1 MSHLKE
7 REERNCLNCNAQIQG
22 KYCHICGQENI
33 SARESV
39 WHLVSHFFEDI
50 THFDGKFFRTLGLLI
65 RKPGFLS
72 RKYMEG
78 RRAGYLNPVRM
89 YVFSSAFFFLI
100 FFSFFNVDN
109 FKINANAININGKS
123 MEKIEAMDSVNFA
136 EFTRAINKNRGVD
149 KPMSRVEF
157 KVLTDSVA
165 TVIKSRSSGKMQ
177 YKTRSSYD
185 SALSAGKEKDN
196 WWVRQIIYK
205 TIEINSK
212 YGNDKGEFWSEIAK
226 SILHRLPQLLF
237 ISLPLF
243 ALLLKL
249 LYIRRKKFFYV
260 DHAVFSIHLYIFL
273 FISILVLFG
282 LSKLNEWLGWGF
294 LNILYGLLVASIF
307 FYLYKAMRNF
317 YDQRRA
323 KSILKFLLL
332 ILFSFLLLVLL
343 FMVLIF
349 FSFFTI

>member
-1 MSHLKE
+1 MSHLAE
-7 REERNCLNCNAQIQG
+7 REERNCLNCNAEVQG

-33 SARESV
+33 FPRESA
-39 WHLVSHFFEDI
+39 WHLVSHFFQDI

-89 YVFSSAFFFLI
+89 YVFTSALFFLI
-100 FFSFFNVDN
+100 FFSFFNIDN
-109 FKINANAININGKS
+109 FKINNNIININGTTI
-123 MEKIEAMDSVNFA
+123 EKIEAMDSIKFA
-136 EFTRAINKNRGVD
+136 EFTGQINKKRGIN
-149 KPMSRVEF
+149 KPMSRSEF
-157 KVLTDSVA
+157 KAFADSIS
-165 TVIKSRSSGKMQ
+165 TVVKTKTSGNMQ

-185 SALSAGKEKDN
+185 SALQAGRVKDN
-196 WWVRQIIYK
+196 WWERRLIYK

-212 YGNDKGEFWSEIAK
+212 YGHDKGEFWTEIVK
-226 SILHRLPQLLF
+226 SIMHRLPQLLF

-260 DHAVFSIHLYIFL
+260 DHGLFSIHLYIFL

-282 LSKLNEWLGWGF
+282 LNKLNEWLDWRF
-294 LNILYGLLVASIF
+294 LNILYGLLVTSIF

-317 YDQRRA
+317 YGQRRG
-323 KSILKFLLL
+323 KTILKFLLL
-332 ILFSFLLLVLL
+332 ILFSFILLILL
-343 FMVLIF
+343 FMFLIF